1 MKHSQKARLI
11 ITTCMVMVG
20 LFSVFVLYKNFRP
33 SRGLP
38 YERLTMDQAL
48 EYMEYEG
55 GYVLVDV
62 GTPEEFAEGHIPEA
76 INIPYD
82 TLLVTMPVE
91 LPDFSRQIYLYGH
104 EKEISD
110 KAARKL
116 CELGYSSITAIG
128 LWQDWLD
135 CQEETNQQ

>member
-55 GYVLVDV
+55 V
-62 GTPEEFAEGHIPEA
+62 
-76 INIPYD
+76 
-82 TLLVTMPVE
+82 
-91 LPDFSRQIYLYGH
+91 
-104 EKEISD
+104 
-110 KAARKL
+110 KL
-116 CELGYSSITAIG
+116 
-128 LWQDWLD
+128 
-135 CQEETNQQ
+135 